1 MIVICFFALVYG
13 LYIKTTKKQSNLET
27 NLIDYNLNLE
37 KGHKITDID
46 LIDNNRI
53 LFTIKNNDKVYAL
66 IYDINIK
73 SVTKIDTEK
82 MNKDKNNFE
91 NNLKKLESI
100 VDKLENGEVDLEESV
115 KLYEEGMNL
124 KKACEE
130 KLKNIESQIKKIKQE
145 NNKISKEDFKLN
157 FQN

>member
-1 MIVICFFALVYG
+1 MSQKILKFIVIFLGILIVICFLALVYG

-66 IYDINIK
+66 IYDIQTSN
-73 SVTKIDTEK
+73 VTKIDTANE
-82 MNKDKNNFE
+82 
-91 NNLKKLESI
+91 
-100 VDKLENGEVDLEESV
+100 
-115 KLYEEGMNL
+115 
-124 KKACEE
+124 
-130 KLKNIESQIKKIKQE
+130 
-145 NNKISKEDFKLN
+145 
-157 FQN
+157 